1 MKIAVRRVAHLV
13 VSEVGFFGPF
23 GQYIT
28 GIVLVGLSLAIVS
41 GFTVLGAL
49 AHDQGAYASVIS
61 GAANSAA
68 RNVDVQALAGGAVE
82 VDTAKAPTVFDDYL
96 TTQGGLTQSGQGTYA
111 PGAVASGQTA
121 GQTPTVTGLSVSQSA
136 SSTGVS
142 AQGWVWDAVP
152 LPVLGDMTVRLPV
165 NVTVEPQVEPADRI

>member
-1 MKIAVRRVAHLV
+1 
-13 VSEVGFFGPF
+13 
-23 GQYIT
+23 
-28 GIVLVGLSLAIVS
+28 
-41 GFTVLGAL
+41 
-49 AHDQGAYASVIS
+49 
-61 GAANSAA
+61 
-68 RNVDVQALAGGAVE
+68 
-82 VDTAKAPTVFDDYL
+82 VFNDYL

-111 PGAVASGQTA
+111 PGAASNAQTA

-165 NVTVEPQVEPADRI
+165 NVTVQPSAEPADRMP